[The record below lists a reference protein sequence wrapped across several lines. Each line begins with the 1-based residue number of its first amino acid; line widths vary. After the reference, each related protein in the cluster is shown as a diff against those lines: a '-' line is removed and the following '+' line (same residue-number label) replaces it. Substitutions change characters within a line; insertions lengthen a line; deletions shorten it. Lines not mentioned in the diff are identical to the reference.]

1 MNVTGLKRNSGSIC
15 IDKFYTK
22 PDIAKMC
29 IERVLSATSINSNDT
44 ILEPSA
50 GNGVFIDLI
59 KKISKN
65 AIFIDILP
73 DHPEIQQQDYLDSS
87 FQIKQTKG
95 DRVTPSVCKLHV
107 IGNPP
112 FGRGS
117 SLAIKFIKRSC
128 EIADTISFILPR
140 SFKKKS
146 MEKYFDKYF
155 HKIDSFDLPKNSFL
169 VPLGGNQFKD
179 HDVPCVFQIY
189 TRKTIERPRTLQL
202 TPNNFSFVKKDQQP
216 DISFRRVGGKAGEIN
231 VDDIQ
236 SKSIQS
242 HYFIK
247 LENELSPELLEKL
260 SSLTF
265 GESDF
270 TVGPKSISKQE
281 LIIEF
286 NRILSCLTV

>member
-1 MNVTGLKRNSGSIC
+1 M
-15 IDKFYTK
+15 
-22 PDIAKMC
+22 P
-29 IERVLSATSINSNDT
+29 
-44 ILEPSA
+44 
-50 GNGVFIDLI
+50 
-59 KKISKN
+59 
-65 AIFIDILP
+65 
-73 DHPEIQQQDYLDSS
+73 LD
-87 FQIKQTKG
+87 
-95 DRVTPSVCKLHV
+95 
-107 IGNPP
+107 
-112 FGRGS
+112 
-117 SLAIKFIKRSC
+117 
-128 EIADTISFILPR
+128 
-140 SFKKKS
+140 
-146 MEKYFDKYF
+146 
-155 HKIDSFDLPKNSFL
+155 
-169 VPLGGNQFKD
+169 GNQFKD

-202 TPNNFSFVKKDQQP
+202 TPNKFSFVKKDQQP

-231 VDDIQ
+231 VNDIQ

-286 NRILSCLTV
+286 NSIL

>member
-22 PDIAKMC
+22 PDVAKIC
-29 IERVLSATSINSNDT
+29 IDRIISATAINSNDT

-50 GNGVFIDLI
+50 GNGVFIDPI
-59 KKISKN
+59 KKITKN
-65 AIFIDILP
+65 AVFIDILP

-87 FQIKQTKG
+87 FQIKQNKG
-95 DRVTPSVCKLHV
+95 STVCKLHV

-155 HKIDSFDLPKNSFL
+155 HKIDSFDLPKNSFR
-169 VPLGGNQFKD
+169 VPLGRNQFKD

-189 TRKTIERPRTLQL
+189 TRKTMERPTILQL
-202 TPNNFSFVKKDQQP
+202 TPNKFSFVKKDQDP

-231 VDDIQ
+231 VNDIQ

-286 NRILSCLTV
+286 NRIL